1 MHSLKKIPV
10 ANLTVNIENPRYEMV
25 GNQPEAINLMVK
37 EQKKKIINLAEDIV
51 QYGLNPSELPIVA
64 PHEREKGHFN
74 VLEGN
79 RRVVALKLLH
89 MPDLVKEHKA
99 VYKRVKDLSHKF
111 RSTKIADVD
120 CVVFSTAEEANRW
133 IKLKHTGEND
143 GVGVVR
149 WDSQQTARF
158 DERISGKS
166 PVALQAIDFLRKNKN
181 VPQDVKDNLKKLPS
195 TNIDRLL
202 RDKSV
207 QELIGVSIVDGRLQ
221 TKVADDEVAKGMT
234 KIARDLIQGKI
245 KVKDIYTKVDR
256 EKYIE
261 TFKPEDIPQ
270 KANKA
275 AAPWELASRKITS
288 QIAATGRK
296 RPISYDRRWLIPKD
310 CVLRI
315 SDQRVNK
322 IYSELKSLDCEQ
334 YPNAAG
340 VLFRVFVELSMD
352 AFVDGHKHEKEFT
365 KIDVDKTLNSKVAAV
380 ADYFART
387 NVFTKHQLKGIRTA
401 VSTQSNVLSIE
412 TFNAY
417 VHNRHF
423 TPLANDLKAG
433 WDNIQL
439 FIQKVWE

>member
-166 PVALQAIDFLRKNKN
+166 PVALQAIDFLGKNKN

-195 TNIDRLL
+195 T
-202 RDKSV
+202 
-207 QELIGVSIVDGRLQ
+207 GFPG
-221 TKVADDEVAKGMT
+221 THH
-234 KIARDLIQGKI
+234 LIQ
-245 KVKDIYTKVDR
+245 
-256 EKYIE
+256 
-261 TFKPEDIPQ
+261 
-270 KANKA
+270 
-275 AAPWELASRKITS
+275 SS
-288 QIAATGRK
+288 
-296 RPISYDRRWLIPKD
+296 
-310 CVLRI
+310 LR
-315 SDQRVNK
+315 
-322 IYSELKSLDCEQ
+322 
-334 YPNAAG
+334 
-340 VLFRVFVELSMD
+340 
-352 AFVDGHKHEKEFT
+352 
-365 KIDVDKTLNSKVAAV
+365 
-380 ADYFART
+380 
-387 NVFTKHQLKGIRTA
+387 
-401 VSTQSNVLSIE
+401 
-412 TFNAY
+412 
-417 VHNRHF
+417 
-423 TPLANDLKAG
+423 
-433 WDNIQL
+433 
-439 FIQKVWE
+439 